1 MSNIALKHEC
11 YMAMIDLFFKDE
23 CPEYIYNRLALGPLA
38 ERFGLAPLTDA
49 DGEAASPRNM
59 LW

>member
-1 MSNIALKHEC
+1 
-11 YMAMIDLFFKDE
+11 MAMIDLFFKDE